1 MAYIQGLCKSVFVK
15 SRLSP
20 VKNRCVFSLPVFC
33 QESPPFTLDSLLSCC
48 VWQCVAASVYSTVE
62 LFFVSHP
69 GLGGK
74 YREECRRLDERRRTR
89 RGATETEGG
98 VHSSGI
104 LPGWSVFAAR
114 SVSTIDVNT
123 VLDTEFQQQPPHPL
137 PTPPPPKFQ
146 LYSQLELKP
155 QWKRYGGQHLK
166 MLINGYFCMRRRRER
181 LYFVK

>member
-15 SRLSP
+15 PRLGPALRTAVCSVCLPFVRNRPSSP
-20 VKNRCVFSLPVFC
+20 LTHFC
-33 QESPPFTLDSLLSCC
+33 LVVCG
-48 VWQCVAASVYSTVE
+48 SVLQQVYTVE

-104 LPGWSVFAAR
+104 LPGRSVFAVR

-123 VLDTEFQQQPPHPL
+123 VLDTEFQQQPPPPL

-146 LYSQLELKP
+146 LYSQLELKS

-166 MLINGYFCMRRRRER
+166 TLINGYFCMRRRRRRETI
-181 LYFVK
+181 FC